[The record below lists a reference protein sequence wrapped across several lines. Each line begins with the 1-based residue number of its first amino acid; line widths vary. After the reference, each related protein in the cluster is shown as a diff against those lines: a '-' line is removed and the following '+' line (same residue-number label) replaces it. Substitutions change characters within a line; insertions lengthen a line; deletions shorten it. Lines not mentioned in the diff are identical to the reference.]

1 MRAFRSGVLGAI
13 VLVGLSILCG
23 PERARGDLKW
33 QWPRKEVMRL
43 RLIALAWNHPRSSFF
58 QSEEIFIAEKQ
69 LDQNESRLVKLVFG
83 FLPYQPRLSDYGL
96 DYSTLHELRAARN
109 PDCDE
114 SLAQIMV
121 GRAGDWRQPQSHL
134 KYATDAPVL
143 NTERHKAPLPCYVT
157 DADDYGKP
165 LTDPPPEPAMPAP
178 QLRHRN

>member
-1 MRAFRSGVLGAI
+1 MSSLRSSVFAMLVLLMGSVI
-13 VLVGLSILCG
+13 CD
-23 PERARGDLKW
+23 PELARGDLKW

-43 RLIALAWNHPRSSFF
+43 RLVALAWNHPRSSYFA
-58 QSEEIFIAEKQ
+58 SEEIFIAEKQ

-96 DYSTLHELRAARN
+96 DYSTLHELRAARE

-114 SLAQIMV
+114 TLAQMMTGHV
-121 GRAGDWRQPQSHL
+121 GDWRQSQPGL

-143 NTERHKAPLPCYVT
+143 NLARSKSHLPCYVT

-165 LTDPPPEPAMPAP
+165 LADLPADPVIPTP
-178 QLRHRN
+178 QLKHRN